1 MNSYK
6 LERTRKKITVF
17 LKHLNNIAELS
28 ESSKLKVG
36 AIAIKKNFQ
45 RDVFGYNGSVPNADI
60 LEDTGT
66 EEESL
71 EPGLSGFVHAEMNL
85 IAKFREIDPEN
96 YVVILTHSPCS
107 ICSKLL
113 INAEFKDIFW
123 VNEYRETSHIN
134 RDFVGR
140 VKNYGTVKELMNSD
154 ELIRNV
160 FVN

>member
-6 LERTRKKITVF
+6 LERTRKKINVF
-17 LKHLNNIAELS
+17 LKHLSNIAELS

-36 AIAIKKNFQ
+36 AIAIKNNFQ
-45 RDVFGYNGSVPNADI
+45 RDVFGYNGSVPNAEI
-60 LEDTGT
+60 LEVTGT

-113 INAEFKDIFW
+113 INAEFKNIFW
-123 VNEYRETSHIN
+123 VNEYRETSHIS
-134 RDFVGR
+134 RDFNGR
-140 VKNYGTVKELMNSD
+140 VENYGTVKELMNSD